1 MMMAHLCLD
10 VGQNL
15 NLQLPLQSYLEN
27 DNESDTNNV
36 IDLGEHNEHKENN
49 EGNENENTGVGGVKL
64 NPKQENVVGMYRRV
78 Y

>member
-1 MMMAHLCLD
+1 MMMAHLCRD
-10 VGQNL
+10 VGQNP

-36 IDLGEHNEHKENN
+36 IDLGEHKDNN

-64 NPKQENVVGMYRRV
+64 NPKQENVFGMYKLV
-78 Y
+78 N